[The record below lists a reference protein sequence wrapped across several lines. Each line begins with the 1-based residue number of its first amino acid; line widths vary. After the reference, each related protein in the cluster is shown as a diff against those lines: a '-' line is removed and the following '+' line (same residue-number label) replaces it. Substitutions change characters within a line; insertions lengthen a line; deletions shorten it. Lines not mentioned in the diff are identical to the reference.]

1 MQTRLSVVMPA
12 NNEEE
17 AIENA
22 VSEVVNDVFARAPAF
37 GLAIV
42 DDRSPFRKAKRQ

>member
-1 MQTRLSVVMPA
+1 MPA

-22 VSEVVNDVFARAPAF
+22 VSEVVNDVFPEGPAF
-37 GLAIV
+37 GLV
-42 DDRSPFRKAKRQ
+42 VTDDRLPFRKAKRQ